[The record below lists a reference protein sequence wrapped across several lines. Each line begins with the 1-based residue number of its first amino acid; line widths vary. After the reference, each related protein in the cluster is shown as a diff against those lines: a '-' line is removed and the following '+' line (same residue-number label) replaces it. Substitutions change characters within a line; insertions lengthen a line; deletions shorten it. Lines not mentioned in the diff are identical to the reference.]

1 MFWKQGNDCGWS
13 PFLAAPNFDLDSIMV
28 LTFVDFQPF
37 SLWKIIHLTSIHFRW
52 VEASILCVNNPKASS
67 YVAAGRIHQ
76 VTGAERD
83 CGKSLGELFTVMVQW
98 KITPRKLTWR
108 MGTSSFFHRKCIFK
122 WFFFPTVI
130 CVIRGVPY
138 DERKQILEG
147 PIFPWTMTGGRVDCN
162 HVELG
167 WLNCTTII
175 NWRVWPHF
183 EFEALKQF

>member
-1 MFWKQGNDCGWS
+1 
-13 PFLAAPNFDLDSIMV
+13 MV

-98 KITPRKLTWR
+98 KITPPKTNVKD
-108 MGTSSFFHRKCIFK
+108 G
-122 WFFFPTVI
+122 
-130 CVIRGVPY
+130 
-138 DERKQILEG
+138 
-147 PIFPWTMTGGRVDCN
+147 N
-162 HVELG
+162 
-167 WLNCTTII
+167 II
-175 NWRVWPHF
+175 VF
-183 EFEALKQF
+183 S